1 MSTTSLP
8 TGDSVSSTAL
18 AETHTNTQHTVT
30 GECVHITSLSLTA
43 VGPSLSPFSTAQVRP
58 AQVAVGVDQSSH
70 RQCMLWVS
78 LSILS
83 VVSEDRGCLTVR
95 APRGVQGVGGL
106 ADTATLD
113 APLDVDPHP
122 FPVHASV

>member
-1 MSTTSLP
+1 M
-8 TGDSVSSTAL
+8 VA
-18 AETHTNTQHTVT
+18 AVVIIR
-30 GECVHITSLSLTA
+30 CTSLSLTA
-43 VGPSLSPFSTAQVRP
+43 VSLSPCSTTQDRP

-70 RQCMLWVS
+70 RQCTLWVS